1 MITLEE
7 SFSNILTCLFIS
19 ETFVL
24 VGLSKGK
31 RSQIPQSSS
40 DCSVKVYILSSGWGD
55 AGSAFYF

>member
-1 MITLEE
+1 MHLVVITLEE

-40 DCSVKVYILSSGWGD
+40 DCSVKVYILSSG
-55 AGSAFYF
+55 